1 MTTRGGPAVLATLL
15 ALLPLASGCMV
26 EGWAGAGAVRV
37 PGAQAETRRVWT
49 LGASFGFYLDRARS
63 RVRVAVASHS
73 DKTYVNAPS
82 VTTTRS
88 GGYTLRG
95 DLMLS
100 EPESEETLTRVT
112 GIASWGADDTAI
124 DIEGATY
131 PAGGTPAKL
140 FLGLTRTLGDRERR
154 NELFSNSLSYTVGPW
169 VSRWTLDDP
178 AGTDPMSAGTMWG
191 GGGEVR
197 ITGAISPNTVLGFL
211 GMAMTAVNEAPR
223 PAASSSPGTSS
234 STPAPTPTT
243 TCRTTTTCTTN
254 SNGDQFC
261 VPNTRCN

>member
-1 MTTRGGPAVLATLL
+1 MTTPGGPAVLGSLL
-15 ALLPLASGCMV
+15 ALLPACMF

-49 LGASFGFYLDRARS
+49 LGASFGFYLDRANS
-63 RVRVAVASHS
+63 RVRVAVVSHA

-82 VTTTRS
+82 VTSTRS
-88 GGYTLRG
+88 GGHALRG

-112 GIASWGADDTAI
+112 GIASWGADATAI

-154 NELFSNSLSYTVGPW
+154 NELFSNSLSYSVGPW
-169 VSRWTLDDP
+169 FSRWSLDAAP
-178 AGTDPMSAGTMWG
+178 GADPMSAGTLWG

-197 ITGAISPNTVLGFL
+197 ITAAISPNTILGFL
-211 GMAMTAVNEAPR
+211 GMTMTAIAEAPN
-223 PAASSSPGTSS
+223 PPPSSSPSS
-234 STPAPTPTT
+234 SAPASSGPAPSCTTRTTCTPGANGGQICTPFT
-243 TCRTTTTCTTN
+243 TCR
-254 SNGDQFC
+254 
-261 VPNTRCN
+261 